1 MPISRQCQIFEDIE
15 LSLGEKL
22 PITLGHEWVTSFSLN
37 FILLNKDIHILEY
50 PELLLS

>member
-1 MPISRQCQIFEDIE
+1 MPISRQCQNFEDIE
-15 LSLGEKL
+15 LSGEKL